1 MGSTAHDAQFN
12 RTTIYI
18 SLGLAVALVLGVLVG
33 ARVFFNRV
41 ALQPVAMT
49 QVPAP
54 EASSAECTSL
64 IDALPSTLADLKRAE
79 LAEPAPEGAAA
90 WQASSTERITLR
102 CGVDAPAQYTPYS
115 QPEDID
121 GARWLRVNDAT
132 PGSTL
137 TTWFTVD
144 RSPVLAVTADVEQ
157 LRSGAAPVSG
167 IDTAALTGPAPE
179 QRPAPLA
186 DLAGAGGGGSDG
198 GVGAAG
204 AAGCDS
210 LLAAA
215 PDSIAEGYTRVDAVS
230 EQTVAWS
237 AEGQDAIVL
246 RCGVAAPENYGP
258 GARLDQV
265 NGVPWFEDVKL
276 ANGTTASTWYA
287 MGRDVQVAA
296 SLPQAESNEAI
307 TNLTNLIAE
316 HTGQA

>member
-79 LAEPAPEGAAA
+79 LAKPAPEGAAA

-102 CGVDAPAQYTPYS
+102 CGVEAPAQYTPYA
-115 QPEDID
+115 QTEDID
-121 GARWLRVNDAT
+121 DARWLRVNDAT

-137 TTWFTVD
+137 ATWFTVD

-157 LRSGAAPVSG
+157 LRSGAAPVAG
-167 IDTAALTGPAPE
+167 IDTSALNGPAPE
-179 QRPAPLA
+179 QHPAPLA
-186 DLAGAGGGGSDG
+186 DLAAGGG
-198 GVGAAG
+198 AG
-204 AAGCDS
+204 AASCGS

-246 RCGVAAPENYGP
+246 RCGVADPENYGP
-258 GARLDQV
+258 GARLDQI

-307 TNLTNLIAE
+307 TNLTNLVAE